1 MEPLSLQLS
10 KLFKQA
16 HKMNFFI
23 VSDDSNFLSEF
34 LFFILLEVK
43 RFWME
48 LKLIGGGKIINL
60 HIKSWAQK
68 YHYS

>member
-43 RFWME
+43 RF
-48 LKLIGGGKIINL
+48 
-60 HIKSWAQK
+60 
-68 YHYS
+68 